1 MGLAYDL
8 TAKYMSL
15 TDVLDVRLEGE
26 RGSKHDYT
34 FFPEECVNYLLHSFS
49 RWQSRHGKGKV

>member
-49 RWQSRHGKGKV
+49 R